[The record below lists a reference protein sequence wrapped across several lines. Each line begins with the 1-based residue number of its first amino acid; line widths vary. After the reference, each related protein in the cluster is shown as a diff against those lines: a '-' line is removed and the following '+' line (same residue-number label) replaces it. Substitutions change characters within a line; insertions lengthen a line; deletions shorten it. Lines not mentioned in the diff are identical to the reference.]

1 MGGLLCLMVRVEMA
15 PLVLLLVLTI
25 TQLFEGRSQ
34 VIIGALGLAE
44 LAELGLAAGEVG
56 DAVVVAEDASLVA
69 EEEGSFYSAYSGS
82 EAAAEAEEAAAS
94 RPGLASYWRRVGK
107 FAGKSSASALIGGGA
122 VYGLERGCRWIRGR
136 NVCVD

>member
-15 PLVLLLVLTI
+15 PLVLLLVLAI
-25 TQLFEGRSQ
+25 TQLSEGRSQ

-82 EAAAEAEEAAAS
+82 EAAEAEEAAAS